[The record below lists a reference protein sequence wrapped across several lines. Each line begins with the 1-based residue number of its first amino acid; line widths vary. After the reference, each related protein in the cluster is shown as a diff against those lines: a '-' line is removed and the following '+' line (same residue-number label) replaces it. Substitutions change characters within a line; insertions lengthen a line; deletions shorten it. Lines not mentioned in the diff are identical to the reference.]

1 MSFINRLKHGWNAF
15 MNKDPTQYPYGT
27 GLGAASYD
35 NPSRPRLTRGNERS
49 IVTTIY
55 NKISTDVAAVDIEH
69 VMLDNNKRFTEN
81 VEDGINY
88 CLTTEANIDQASRA
102 FKQDIVLKLLDE
114 GCVAIVPVDTTM
126 DPVHGNVYDIQS
138 MRTATIINW
147 YPHSVR
153 VRIYNDNTGKFEELD
168 LPKKMVAIVENPFYA
183 IMNEQNSTAHRLK
196 RKLSILDFI
205 DDRSGSN
212 KLDLIIQLPY
222 TIKSE
227 LKREQARERRKELTD
242 QLANSEYG
250 IAYID
255 STEHVTQLNRSI
267 ENNLLKQVEYFTNL
281 LFSQLG
287 MTVEIL
293 NGTADENTMN
303 NYYNRIVEPI
313 LAAVVDEMNRKFL
326 TKTARTKGHA
336 IKYFRDP
343 FKLVPTTNL
352 AELADKLTRNCIMTS
367 NEFRQVIGYRPVD
380 DPKADQLINNNI
392 SQSNAEI
399 DQSNDMTS
407 VDGEKTE
414 GGNQNGN

>member
-1 MSFINRLKHGWNAF
+1 MGFINRLKHGWNAF
-15 MNKDPTQYPYGT
+15 MNKDPTTYTYGN
-27 GLGAASYD
+27 GLGAVSYD
-35 NPSRPRLTRGNERS
+35 NPSRPRLTMGNERS
-49 IVTTIY
+49 IITTIY

-69 VMLDNNKRFTEN
+69 VMLDDNKRFTDN
-81 VEDGINY
+81 IEDGLNY

-114 GCVAIVPVDTTM
+114 GCVAIVPIDTTM
-126 DPVHGNVYDIQS
+126 DPVHGNVYDIQT
-138 MRTATIINW
+138 MRTAKIINW
-147 YPHSVR
+147 YPRSVR
-153 VRIYNDNTGKFEELD
+153 VRIYNDHTGQFEELD

-205 DDRSGSN
+205 DDRSGSD

-227 LKREQARERRKELTD
+227 ARKAQARERRKELVE
-242 QLANSEYG
+242 QLASSEYG
-250 IAYID
+250 VAYID

-287 MTVEIL
+287 MTMEIL

-303 NYYNRIVEPI
+303 NYYNRIIEPI

-326 TKTARTKGHA
+326 TKTARTQGHA

-343 FKLVPTTNL
+343 FKLVSTTNL
-352 AELADKLTRNCIMTS
+352 AELADKFTRNCIMTS
-367 NEFRQVIGYRPVD
+367 NEFRQVIGLRPVD
-380 DPKADQLINNNI
+380 DPKADMLTNNNI
-392 SQSNAEI
+392 SASNAEL
-399 DQSNDMTS
+399 DQMYNTDSAD
-407 VDGEKTE
+407 EETE
-414 GGNQNGN
+414 EQ

>member
-1 MSFINRLKHGWNAF
+1 MGFINRLKHGWNAF
-15 MNKDPTQYPYGT
+15 MNKDPTPYQT

-35 NPSRPRLTRGNERS
+35 NPSRPRLTMGNERS
-49 IVTTIY
+49 IITTIY
-55 NKISTDVAAVDIEH
+55 NRISTDVASVDIEH
-69 VMLDNNKRFTEN
+69 VVLDDNKRFTDN
-81 VEDGINY
+81 VEDGLNY

-126 DPVHGNVYDIQS
+126 DPVHGNIYDIQS
-138 MRTATIINW
+138 MRTAKIINW
-147 YPHSVR
+147 YPRSIR
-153 VRIYNDNTGKFEELD
+153 VRIYNDHTGEFEELD

-205 DDRSGSN
+205 DDRSGSD

-227 LKREQARERRKELTD
+227 AKKAQAKERRKELTE
-242 QLANSEYG
+242 QLATSEYG

-255 STEHVTQLNRSI
+255 STEHITQLNRSV

-293 NGTADENTMN
+293 NGTADEDTMN

-343 FKLVPTTNL
+343 FKLVSTTNL
-352 AELADKLTRNCIMTS
+352 AELADKFTRNCIMTS
-367 NEFRQVIGYRPVD
+367 NEFRQVIGLRPVD
-380 DPKADQLINNNI
+380 DPKADTLTNNNI
-392 SQSNAEI
+392 SASNTELDQIYNTNSADEEI
-399 DQSNDMTS
+399 EEQ
-407 VDGEKTE
+407 
-414 GGNQNGN
+414 

>member
-1 MSFINRLKHGWNAF
+1 MGFINRLKHGWNAF
-15 MNKDPTQYPYGT
+15 MNKDPTPYQT

-35 NPSRPRLTRGNERS
+35 NPSRPRLTMGNERS
-49 IVTTIY
+49 IITTIY
-55 NKISTDVAAVDIEH
+55 NRISTDVASVDIEH
-69 VMLDNNKRFTEN
+69 VILDDNKRFTDN
-81 VEDGINY
+81 VEDGLNY

-126 DPVHGNVYDIQS
+126 DPVHGNIYDIQS
-138 MRTATIINW
+138 MRTAKIINW
-147 YPHSVR
+147 YPRSIR
-153 VRIYNDNTGKFEELD
+153 VRIYNDHTGEFEELD

-205 DDRSGSN
+205 DDRSGSD

-227 LKREQARERRKELTD
+227 AKKAQAKERRKELTE
-242 QLANSEYG
+242 QLATSEYG

-255 STEHVTQLNRSI
+255 STEHITQLNRSV

-293 NGTADENTMN
+293 NGTADEDTMN

-343 FKLVPTTNL
+343 FKLVSTTNL
-352 AELADKLTRNCIMTS
+352 AELADKFTRNCIMTS
-367 NEFRQVIGYRPVD
+367 NEFRQVIGLRPVD
-380 DPKADQLINNNI
+380 DPKADTLTNNNI
-392 SQSNAEI
+392 SASNTEL
-399 DQSNDMTS
+399 DQIYNKDSTDK
-407 VDGEKTE
+407 KTE
-414 GGNQNGN
+414 KQ

>member
-1 MSFINRLKHGWNAF
+1 MGFMNRLKHGWNAF
-15 MNKDPTQYPYGT
+15 MNKDPTPYQT

-35 NPSRPRLTRGNERS
+35 NPSRPRLTMGNERS
-49 IVTTIY
+49 IITTIY
-55 NKISTDVAAVDIEH
+55 NRISTDVASVDIEH
-69 VMLDNNKRFTEN
+69 VILDDNKRFTDN
-81 VEDGINY
+81 VDDGLNY

-126 DPVHGNVYDIQS
+126 DPVHGNIYDIQS
-138 MRTATIINW
+138 MRTAKIINW
-147 YPHSVR
+147 YPRSIR
-153 VRIYNDNTGKFEELD
+153 VRIYNDHTGEFEELD

-205 DDRSGSN
+205 DDRSGSD

-227 LKREQARERRKELTD
+227 AKKAQAKERRKELTE
-242 QLANSEYG
+242 QLATSEYG

-255 STEHVTQLNRSI
+255 STEHITQLNRSV

-293 NGTADENTMN
+293 NGTADEDTMN

-343 FKLVPTTNL
+343 FKLVSTTNL
-352 AELADKLTRNCIMTS
+352 AELADKFTRNCIMTS
-367 NEFRQVIGYRPVD
+367 NEFRQVIGLRPVD
-380 DPKADQLINNNI
+380 DPKADTLTNNNI
-392 SQSNAEI
+392 SASNTEL
-399 DQSNDMTS
+399 DQIYNKDSTDK
-407 VDGEKTE
+407 KTE
-414 GGNQNGN
+414 KQ

>member
-1 MSFINRLKHGWNAF
+1 MGFINRLKHGWNAF
-15 MNKDPTQYPYGT
+15 MNKDPTPYQT

-35 NPSRPRLTRGNERS
+35 NPSRPRLTMGNERS
-49 IVTTIY
+49 IITTIY
-55 NKISTDVAAVDIEH
+55 NRISTDVASVDIEH
-69 VMLDNNKRFTEN
+69 VILDDNKRFTDN
-81 VEDGINY
+81 VEDGLNY

-126 DPVHGNVYDIQS
+126 DPVHGNIYDIQS
-138 MRTATIINW
+138 MRTAKIINW
-147 YPHSVR
+147 YPRYIR
-153 VRIYNDNTGKFEELD
+153 VRIYNDHTGEFEELD

-205 DDRSGSN
+205 DDRSGSD

-227 LKREQARERRKELTD
+227 AKKAQAKERRKELTE
-242 QLANSEYG
+242 QLATSEYG

-255 STEHVTQLNRSI
+255 STEHVTQLNRSV

-293 NGTADENTMN
+293 NGTADEDTMN

-343 FKLVPTTNL
+343 FKLVSTTNL
-352 AELADKLTRNCIMTS
+352 AELADKFTRNCIMTS
-367 NEFRQVIGYRPVD
+367 NEFRQVIGLRPVD
-380 DPKADQLINNNI
+380 DPKADTLTNNNI
-392 SQSNAEI
+392 SASNTEL
-399 DQSNDMTS
+399 DQMYNKDSTDK
-407 VDGEKTE
+407 KTE
-414 GGNQNGN
+414 KQ

>member
-1 MSFINRLKHGWNAF
+1 MGFINRLKHGWNAF
-15 MNKDPTQYPYGT
+15 MNKDPTSYQT

-35 NPSRPRLTRGNERS
+35 NPSRPRLTMGNERS
-49 IVTTIY
+49 IITTIY
-55 NKISTDVAAVDIEH
+55 NRISTDVASVDIEH
-69 VMLDNNKRFTEN
+69 VTLDDNKRFTDN
-81 VEDGINY
+81 VEDGLNY

-126 DPVHGNVYDIQS
+126 DPVHGNIYDIQS
-138 MRTATIINW
+138 MRTAKIINW
-147 YPHSVR
+147 YPRSIR
-153 VRIYNDNTGKFEELD
+153 VRIYNDHTGEFEELD

-205 DDRSGSN
+205 DDRSGSD

-227 LKREQARERRKELTD
+227 AKKAQAKERRKELTE
-242 QLANSEYG
+242 QLATSEYG
-250 IAYID
+250 VAYID
-255 STEHVTQLNRSI
+255 STEHVTQLNRSV

-293 NGTADENTMN
+293 NGTADEDTMN

-343 FKLVPTTNL
+343 FKLVSTTNL
-352 AELADKLTRNCIMTS
+352 AELADKFTRNCIMTS
-367 NEFRQVIGYRPVD
+367 NEFRQVIGLRPVD
-380 DPKADQLINNNI
+380 DPKADTLTNNNI
-392 SQSNAEI
+392 SASNTEL
-399 DQSNDMTS
+399 DQMYNKDSTDK
-407 VDGEKTE
+407 KTE
-414 GGNQNGN
+414 KQ

>member
-1 MSFINRLKHGWNAF
+1 MGFINRLKHGWNAF
-15 MNKDPTQYPYGT
+15 MNKDPTPYQT

-35 NPSRPRLTRGNERS
+35 NPSRPRLTMGNERS
-49 IVTTIY
+49 IITTIY
-55 NKISTDVAAVDIEH
+55 NRISTDVASVDIEH
-69 VMLDNNKRFTEN
+69 VILDDSKRFTDN
-81 VEDGINY
+81 VEDGLNY

-126 DPVHGNVYDIQS
+126 DPVHGNIYDIQS
-138 MRTATIINW
+138 MRTAKIINW
-147 YPHSVR
+147 YPRSIR
-153 VRIYNDNTGKFEELD
+153 VRIYNDHTGEFEELD

-205 DDRSGSN
+205 DDRSGSD

-227 LKREQARERRKELTD
+227 AKKAQAKERRKELTE
-242 QLANSEYG
+242 QLATSEYG

-255 STEHVTQLNRSI
+255 STEHVTQLNRSV

-293 NGTADENTMN
+293 NGTADEDTMN

-343 FKLVPTTNL
+343 FKLVSTTNL
-352 AELADKLTRNCIMTS
+352 AELADKFTRNCIMTS
-367 NEFRQVIGYRPVD
+367 NEFRQVIGLRPVD
-380 DPKADQLINNNI
+380 DPKADTLTNNNI
-392 SQSNAEI
+392 SASNTEL
-399 DQSNDMTS
+399 DQMYNKDSTDK
-407 VDGEKTE
+407 KTE
-414 GGNQNGN
+414 KQ

>member
-1 MSFINRLKHGWNAF
+1 MGFINRLKHGWNAF
-15 MNKDPTQYPYGT
+15 MNKDPTPYQT

-35 NPSRPRLTRGNERS
+35 NPSRPRLTMGNERS
-49 IVTTIY
+49 IITTIY
-55 NKISTDVAAVDIEH
+55 NRISTDVASVDIEH
-69 VMLDNNKRFTEN
+69 VILDDNKRFTGN
-81 VEDGINY
+81 VEDGLNY

-126 DPVHGNVYDIQS
+126 DPVHGNIYDIQS
-138 MRTATIINW
+138 MRTAKIINW
-147 YPHSVR
+147 YPRSIR
-153 VRIYNDNTGKFEELD
+153 VRIYNDHTGEFEELD

-205 DDRSGSN
+205 DDRSGSD

-227 LKREQARERRKELTD
+227 AKKAQAKERRKELTE
-242 QLANSEYG
+242 QLATSEYG

-293 NGTADENTMN
+293 NGTADEYTMN

-343 FKLVPTTNL
+343 FKLVSTTNL
-352 AELADKLTRNCIMTS
+352 AELADKFTRNCIMTS
-367 NEFRQVIGYRPVD
+367 NEFRQVIGLRPVD
-380 DPKADQLINNNI
+380 DPKADTLTNNNI
-392 SQSNAEI
+392 SASNTEL
-399 DQSNDMTS
+399 DQMYNKDSTDK
-407 VDGEKTE
+407 KTE
-414 GGNQNGN
+414 KQ

>member
-1 MSFINRLKHGWNAF
+1 MGFINRLKHGWNAF
-15 MNKDPTQYPYGT
+15 MNKDPTSYDYGA

-35 NPSRPRLTRGNERS
+35 NPTRPRLTRGNERS

-55 NKISTDVAAVDIEH
+55 NKISVDAAAINVEH
-69 VMLDNNKRFTEN
+69 VMLDGSKRYIDT
-81 VEDGINY
+81 VEDGLNY

-138 MRTATIINW
+138 MRTATILNW
-147 YPHSVR
+147 YPNSVR
-153 VRIYNDNTGKFEELD
+153 VRIYNDRTGNFEELV
-168 LPKKMVAIVENPFYA
+168 LPKKMVAIIENPFYA

-287 MTVEIL
+287 MTMEIL
-293 NGTADENTMN
+293 NGTADENAMN
-303 NYYNRIVEPI
+303 NYYNGIVEPI

-343 FKLVPTTNL
+343 FKLVSTTNL
-352 AELADKLTRNCIMTS
+352 AELADKFTRNCIMTS

-380 DPKADQLINNNI
+380 DPKADMLTNNNI
-392 SQSNAEI
+392 SASNAEM
-399 DQSNDMTS
+399 DQMYN
-407 VDGEKTE
+407 TE
-414 GGNQNGN
+414 SADEETEEQ

>member
-1 MSFINRLKHGWNAF
+1 MGFINRLKHGWNAF
-15 MNKDPTQYPYGT
+15 MNKDPTPYQT

-35 NPSRPRLTRGNERS
+35 NPSRPRLTMGNERS
-49 IVTTIY
+49 IITTIY
-55 NKISTDVAAVDIEH
+55 NRISTDVASVDIEH
-69 VMLDNNKRFTEN
+69 VILDDNKRFTDN
-81 VEDGINY
+81 VEDGLNY

-126 DPVHGNVYDIQS
+126 DPVHGNIYDIQS
-138 MRTATIINW
+138 MRTAKIINW
-147 YPHSVR
+147 YPRSIR
-153 VRIYNDNTGKFEELD
+153 VRIYNDHTGEFEELD

-205 DDRSGSN
+205 DDRSGSD

-222 TIKSE
+222 TIKSDA
-227 LKREQARERRKELTD
+227 KKAQAKERRKELTE
-242 QLANSEYG
+242 QLATSEYG

-255 STEHVTQLNRSI
+255 STEHITQLNRSV

-293 NGTADENTMN
+293 NGTADEDTMN

-343 FKLVPTTNL
+343 FKLVSTTNL
-352 AELADKLTRNCIMTS
+352 AELADKFTRNCIMTS
-367 NEFRQVIGYRPVD
+367 NEFRQVIGLRPVD
-380 DPKADQLINNNI
+380 DPKADTLTNNNI
-392 SQSNAEI
+392 SASNTEL
-399 DQSNDMTS
+399 DQMYNKDSTDK
-407 VDGEKTE
+407 KTE
-414 GGNQNGN
+414 KQ

>member
-1 MSFINRLKHGWNAF
+1 MGFINRLKHGWNAF
-15 MNKDPTQYPYGT
+15 MNKDPTEYQYGS

-35 NPSRPRLTRGNERS
+35 NPSRPRLTMGNERS
-49 IVTTIY
+49 IITTIY
-55 NKISTDVAAVDIEH
+55 NKISTDAAAIDIEH
-69 VMLDNNKRFTEN
+69 VMLDEDKRFINN
-81 VEDGINY
+81 VEDGLNY

-102 FKQDIVLKLLDE
+102 FKQDIFLKLLDE

-126 DPVHGNVYDIQS
+126 DPVRGNVYDIQT

-147 YPHSVR
+147 YPRHVR
-153 VRIYNDNTGKFEELD
+153 VRIYNDNTGEFEELD

-183 IMNEQNSTAHRLK
+183 IMNSQNSTAHRLK
-196 RKLSILDFI
+196 RKLAILDFI

-227 LKREQARERRKELTD
+227 TRKAQAKERRKEITD

-250 IAYID
+250 VAYID
-255 STEHVTQLNRSI
+255 STEHVIQLNRSI

-313 LAAVVDEMNRKFL
+313 IASVVDEMNRKFL

-343 FKLVPTTNL
+343 FKLVSTTNL
-352 AELADKLTRNCIMTS
+352 AELADKFTRNCIMTS
-367 NEFRQVIGYRPVD
+367 NEFRQVIGLRPVD
-380 DPKADQLINNNI
+380 DPKADTLTNNNI
-392 SQSNAEI
+392 SASNTEL
-399 DQSNDMTS
+399 DQIYNTNSAD
-407 VDGEKTE
+407 EE
-414 GGNQNGN
+414 QEEQ

>member
-1 MSFINRLKHGWNAF
+1 MGFINRLKHGWNAF
-15 MNKDPTQYPYGT
+15 MNKDPTPYQT

-35 NPSRPRLTRGNERS
+35 NPSRPRLTMGNERS
-49 IVTTIY
+49 IITTIY
-55 NKISTDVAAVDIEH
+55 NRISTDIASIDIEH
-69 VMLDNNKRFTEN
+69 VVLDDNKRFIGN
-81 VEDGINY
+81 VEDGLNY

-138 MRTATIINW
+138 LRTAKIINW
-147 YPHSVR
+147 YPRSIR
-153 VRIYNDNTGKFEELD
+153 VRIYNDHTGEFEELD

-205 DDRSGSN
+205 DDRSGSD

-227 LKREQARERRKELTD
+227 AKKAQVKERRKEITE
-242 QLANSEYG
+242 QLATSEYG

-255 STEHVTQLNRSI
+255 STEHITQLNRSI
-267 ENNLLKQVEYFTNL
+267 DNNLLKQVEYFTNL

-287 MTVEIL
+287 ITVEIL
-293 NGTADENTMN
+293 NGTADEDTMN

-343 FKLVPTTNL
+343 FKLVSTTNL
-352 AELADKLTRNCIMTS
+352 AELADKFTRNCIMTS
-367 NEFRQVIGYRPVD
+367 NEFRQVIGLRPVD
-380 DPKADQLINNNI
+380 DPKADTLTNNNI
-392 SQSNAEI
+392 SASNTELDRI
-399 DQSNDMTS
+399 YNKDSTDK
-407 VDGEKTE
+407 KTE
-414 GGNQNGN
+414 KQ

>member
-1 MSFINRLKHGWNAF
+1 MGFMNRLKHGWNAF
-15 MNKDPTQYPYGT
+15 MNKDPTPYQT

-35 NPSRPRLTRGNERS
+35 NPSRPRLTMGNERS
-49 IVTTIY
+49 IITTIY
-55 NKISTDVAAVDIEH
+55 NRISTDVASVDIEH
-69 VMLDNNKRFTEN
+69 VMLDDNKRFTDN
-81 VEDGINY
+81 VEDGLNY

-126 DPVHGNVYDIQS
+126 DPVHGNIYDIQS
-138 MRTATIINW
+138 MRTAKIINW
-147 YPHSVR
+147 YPRSIR
-153 VRIYNDNTGKFEELD
+153 VRIYNDHTGEFEELD

-205 DDRSGSN
+205 DDRSGSD

-227 LKREQARERRKELTD
+227 AKKAQAKERRKELTE
-242 QLANSEYG
+242 QLATSEYG

-255 STEHVTQLNRSI
+255 STEHITQLNRSV

-326 TKTARTKGHA
+326 TKTARTQGHA

-343 FKLVPTTNL
+343 FKLVSTTNL
-352 AELADKLTRNCIMTS
+352 AELADKFTRNCIMTS
-367 NEFRQVIGYRPVD
+367 NEFRQVIGLRPVD
-380 DPKADQLINNNI
+380 DPKADTLTNNNI
-392 SQSNAEI
+392 SASNAEL
-399 DQSNDMTS
+399 DQIYNTNSAD
-407 VDGEKTE
+407 EE
-414 GGNQNGN
+414 QEEQ

>member
-1 MSFINRLKHGWNAF
+1 MGFMNRLKHGWNAF
-15 MNKDPTQYPYGT
+15 MNKDPTPYQT

-35 NPSRPRLTRGNERS
+35 NPSRPRLTMGNERS
-49 IVTTIY
+49 IITTIY
-55 NKISTDVAAVDIEH
+55 NRISTDVASVDIEH
-69 VMLDNNKRFTEN
+69 VILDDNKRFTDN
-81 VEDGINY
+81 VEDGLNY

-126 DPVHGNVYDIQS
+126 DPVHGNIYDIQS
-138 MRTATIINW
+138 MRTAKIINW
-147 YPHSVR
+147 YPRSIR
-153 VRIYNDNTGKFEELD
+153 VRIYNDHTGEFEELD

-205 DDRSGSN
+205 DDRSGSD

-222 TIKSE
+222 TIRSE
-227 LKREQARERRKELTD
+227 AKKAQAKERRKELTE
-242 QLANSEYG
+242 QLATSEYG

-255 STEHVTQLNRSI
+255 STEHVTQLNRSV

-293 NGTADENTMN
+293 NGTADEDTMN

-343 FKLVPTTNL
+343 FKLVSTTNL
-352 AELADKLTRNCIMTS
+352 AELADKFTRNCIMTS
-367 NEFRQVIGYRPVD
+367 NEFRQVIGLRPVD
-380 DPKADQLINNNI
+380 DPKADTLTNNNI
-392 SQSNAEI
+392 SASNTEL
-399 DQSNDMTS
+399 DQMYNKDSTDK
-407 VDGEKTE
+407 KTE
-414 GGNQNGN
+414 KQ

>member
-1 MSFINRLKHGWNAF
+1 MGFINRLKHGWNAF
-15 MNKDPTQYPYGT
+15 MNKDPTAYQYGT

-35 NPSRPRLTRGNERS
+35 NPSRPRLTIGNERS
-49 IVTTIY
+49 IITTIY
-55 NKISTDVAAVDIEH
+55 NKISTDAAAIDMEH
-69 VMLDNNKRFTEN
+69 VMLDKDKRFIDN
-81 VEDGINY
+81 VEDGLNY

-102 FKQDIVLKLLDE
+102 FKQDIFLKLLDE

-126 DPVHGNVYDIQS
+126 DPVHGNVYDIQT

-147 YPHSVR
+147 YPRHVR
-153 VRIYNDNTGKFEELD
+153 VRIYNDNTGEFEELD

-183 IMNEQNSTAHRLK
+183 IMNSHNSTAHRLK

-205 DDRSGSN
+205 DDQSGSN

-222 TIKSE
+222 SIKSE
-227 LKREQARERRKELTD
+227 VRKAQAKERRKELTE
-242 QLANSEYG
+242 QLADSEYG

-313 LAAVVDEMNRKFL
+313 LASVVDEMNRKFL
-326 TKTARTKGHA
+326 TKTARTQGHA

-343 FKLVPTTNL
+343 FKIVSTTNL
-352 AELADKLTRNCIMTS
+352 AELADKFTRNCIMTS
-367 NEFRQVIGYRPVD
+367 NEFRQVIGLRPVD
-380 DPKADQLINNNI
+380 DPKADTLTNNNI
-392 SQSNAEI
+392 SASNTEL
-399 DQSNDMTS
+399 DQIYNTNSAD
-407 VDGEKTE
+407 EE
-414 GGNQNGN
+414 PEEQ

>member
-1 MSFINRLKHGWNAF
+1 MGFMNRLKHGWNAF
-15 MNKDPTQYPYGT
+15 MNKDPTPYQT

-35 NPSRPRLTRGNERS
+35 NPSRPRLTMGNERS
-49 IVTTIY
+49 IITTIY
-55 NKISTDVAAVDIEH
+55 NRISTDVASVDIEH
-69 VMLDNNKRFTEN
+69 VILDDNKRFTDN
-81 VEDGINY
+81 VEDGLNY

-126 DPVHGNVYDIQS
+126 DPVHGNIYDIQS
-138 MRTATIINW
+138 MRTAKIINW
-147 YPHSVR
+147 YPRSIR
-153 VRIYNDNTGKFEELD
+153 VRIYNDHTGEFEELD

-205 DDRSGSN
+205 DDRSGSD

-227 LKREQARERRKELTD
+227 AKKAQAKERRKELTE
-242 QLANSEYG
+242 QLATSEYG

-255 STEHVTQLNRSI
+255 STEHVTQLNRSV

-293 NGTADENTMN
+293 NGTADEDTMN

-343 FKLVPTTNL
+343 FKLVSTTNL
-352 AELADKLTRNCIMTS
+352 AELADKFTRNCIMTS
-367 NEFRQVIGYRPVD
+367 NEFRQVIGLRPVD
-380 DPKADQLINNNI
+380 DPKADTLTNNNI
-392 SQSNAEI
+392 SASNTEL
-399 DQSNDMTS
+399 DQMYNKDSTDK
-407 VDGEKTE
+407 KTE
-414 GGNQNGN
+414 KQ

>member
-1 MSFINRLKHGWNAF
+1 MGFINRLKHGWNAF
-15 MNKDPTQYPYGT
+15 MNKDPTPYQT
-27 GLGAASYD
+27 GIGAASYD
-35 NPSRPRLTRGNERS
+35 NPSRPRLTMGNERS
-49 IVTTIY
+49 IITTIY
-55 NKISTDVAAVDIEH
+55 NRISTDVASIDIEH
-69 VMLDNNKRFTEN
+69 VILDDNKRFTDN
-81 VEDGINY
+81 VEDGLNY

-126 DPVHGNVYDIQS
+126 DPVHGNIYDIQS
-138 MRTATIINW
+138 MRTAKIINW
-147 YPHSVR
+147 YPRSIR
-153 VRIYNDNTGKFEELD
+153 VRIYNDHTGEFEELN

-205 DDRSGSN
+205 DDRSGSD

-227 LKREQARERRKELTD
+227 AKKTQAKERRKELTE
-242 QLANSEYG
+242 QLATSEYG

-255 STEHVTQLNRSI
+255 STEHITQLNRSV

-293 NGTADENTMN
+293 NGTADEDTMN

-343 FKLVPTTNL
+343 FKLVSTTNL
-352 AELADKLTRNCIMTS
+352 AELADKFTRNCIMTS
-367 NEFRQVIGYRPVD
+367 NEFRQVIGLRPVD
-380 DPKADQLINNNI
+380 DPKADTLTNNNI
-392 SQSNAEI
+392 SASNTEL
-399 DQSNDMTS
+399 DQMYNKDSTDK
-407 VDGEKTE
+407 KTE
-414 GGNQNGN
+414 KQ

>member
-1 MSFINRLKHGWNAF
+1 MGFINRLKHGWNAF
-15 MNKDPTQYPYGT
+15 MNKDPTPYQT

-35 NPSRPRLTRGNERS
+35 NPSRPRLTMGNERS
-49 IVTTIY
+49 IITTIY
-55 NKISTDVAAVDIEH
+55 NRISTDVASVDIEH
-69 VMLDNNKRFTEN
+69 VILDDNKRFTDN
-81 VEDGINY
+81 VEDGLNY

-126 DPVHGNVYDIQS
+126 DPVHGNIYDIQS
-138 MRTATIINW
+138 MRTAKIINW
-147 YPHSVR
+147 YPRSIR
-153 VRIYNDNTGKFEELD
+153 VRIYNDHTGEFEELD

-205 DDRSGSN
+205 DDRSGSD

-227 LKREQARERRKELTD
+227 AKKAQAKERRKELTE
-242 QLANSEYG
+242 QLATSEYG

-255 STEHVTQLNRSI
+255 STEHITQLNRSI

-293 NGTADENTMN
+293 NGTADEDTMN

-343 FKLVPTTNL
+343 FKLVSTTNL
-352 AELADKLTRNCIMTS
+352 AELADKFTRNCIMTS
-367 NEFRQVIGYRPVD
+367 NEFRQVIGLRPVD
-380 DPKADQLINNNI
+380 DPKADTLTNNNI
-392 SQSNAEI
+392 SASNTEL
-399 DQSNDMTS
+399 DQIYNKDSTDK
-407 VDGEKTE
+407 KTE
-414 GGNQNGN
+414 KQ

>member
-1 MSFINRLKHGWNAF
+1 MGFINRLKHGWNAF
-15 MNKDPTQYPYGT
+15 MNKDPTPYQT

-35 NPSRPRLTRGNERS
+35 NPSRPRLTMGNERS
-49 IVTTIY
+49 IITTIY
-55 NKISTDVAAVDIEH
+55 NRISTDVASVDIEH
-69 VMLDNNKRFTEN
+69 VILDDNKRFTDN
-81 VEDGINY
+81 VEDGLNY

-126 DPVHGNVYDIQS
+126 DPVHGNIYDIQS
-138 MRTATIINW
+138 MRTAKIINW
-147 YPHSVR
+147 YPRSIR
-153 VRIYNDNTGKFEELD
+153 VRIYNDHTGEFEELD

-205 DDRSGSN
+205 DDRSGSD

-227 LKREQARERRKELTD
+227 AKKAQAKERRKELTE
-242 QLANSEYG
+242 QLATSEYG

-255 STEHVTQLNRSI
+255 STEHITQLNHSV

-293 NGTADENTMN
+293 NGTADEDTMN

-343 FKLVPTTNL
+343 FKLVSTTNL
-352 AELADKLTRNCIMTS
+352 AELADKFTRNCIMTS
-367 NEFRQVIGYRPVD
+367 NEFRQVIGLRPVD
-380 DPKADQLINNNI
+380 DPKADTLTNNNI
-392 SQSNAEI
+392 SASNTEL
-399 DQSNDMTS
+399 DQMYNKDSTDK
-407 VDGEKTE
+407 KTE
-414 GGNQNGN
+414 KQ

>member
-1 MSFINRLKHGWNAF
+1 MGFINRLKHGWNAF
-15 MNKDPTQYPYGT
+15 MNKDPTPYQT

-35 NPSRPRLTRGNERS
+35 NPSRPRLTMGNERS
-49 IVTTIY
+49 IITTIY
-55 NKISTDVAAVDIEH
+55 NRISTDVASVDIEH
-69 VMLDNNKRFTEN
+69 VILDDNKRFTDN
-81 VEDGINY
+81 VEDGLNY

-126 DPVHGNVYDIQS
+126 DPVHGNIYDIQS
-138 MRTATIINW
+138 MRTAKIINW
-147 YPHSVR
+147 YPRSIR
-153 VRIYNDNTGKFEELD
+153 VRIYNDHTGEFEELD

-205 DDRSGSN
+205 DDRSGSD

-227 LKREQARERRKELTD
+227 AKKAQAKERRKELTE
-242 QLANSEYG
+242 QLATSEYG
-250 IAYID
+250 VAYID
-255 STEHVTQLNRSI
+255 STEHITQLNRSV

-293 NGTADENTMN
+293 NGTADEDTMN

-343 FKLVPTTNL
+343 FKLVSTTNL
-352 AELADKLTRNCIMTS
+352 AELADKFTRNCIMTS
-367 NEFRQVIGYRPVD
+367 NEFRQVIGLRPVD
-380 DPKADQLINNNI
+380 DPKADTLTNNNI
-392 SQSNAEI
+392 SASNTEL
-399 DQSNDMTS
+399 DQMYNKDSTDK
-407 VDGEKTE
+407 KTE
-414 GGNQNGN
+414 KQ

>member
-1 MSFINRLKHGWNAF
+1 MGFVNRLKHGWNAF
-15 MNKDPTQYPYGT
+15 MNKDPTSYDYGA

-35 NPSRPRLTRGNERS
+35 NPTRPRLTRGNERS

-55 NKISTDVAAVDIEH
+55 NKISVDAAAINIEH
-69 VMLDNNKRFTEN
+69 VMLDGSKRYTDT
-81 VEDGINY
+81 VEDGLNY

-138 MRTATIINW
+138 MRTATILNW
-147 YPHSVR
+147 YPNSVR
-153 VRIYNDNTGKFEELD
+153 VRIYNDRTGNFEELV
-168 LPKKMVAIVENPFYA
+168 LPKKMVAIIENPFYA

-287 MTVEIL
+287 MTMEIL
-293 NGTADENTMN
+293 NGTADENAMN
-303 NYYNRIVEPI
+303 NYYNGIVEPI

-343 FKLVPTTNL
+343 FKLVSTTNL
-352 AELADKLTRNCIMTS
+352 AELADKFTRNCIMTS
-367 NEFRQVIGYRPVD
+367 NEFRQVIGLRPVD
-380 DPKADQLINNNI
+380 DPKADTLTNNNI
-392 SQSNAEI
+392 SASNAEM
-399 DQSNDMTS
+399 DQMYN
-407 VDGEKTE
+407 TE
-414 GGNQNGN
+414 SADEETEEQ

>member
-1 MSFINRLKHGWNAF
+1 MGFINRLKHGWNAF
-15 MNKDPTQYPYGT
+15 MNKDPTPYQT

-35 NPSRPRLTRGNERS
+35 NPSRPRLTMGNERS
-49 IVTTIY
+49 IITTIY
-55 NKISTDVAAVDIEH
+55 NRISTDIASVDIEH
-69 VMLDNNKRFTEN
+69 VTLDDNKRFTDI
-81 VEDGINY
+81 VEDGLNY

-126 DPVHGNVYDIQS
+126 DPVHGNIYDIQS
-138 MRTATIINW
+138 MRTAKIINW
-147 YPHSVR
+147 YPRSIR
-153 VRIYNDNTGKFEELD
+153 VRIYNDHTGEFEELD

-205 DDRSGSN
+205 DDRSGSD

-227 LKREQARERRKELTD
+227 AKKAQAKERRKELTE
-242 QLANSEYG
+242 QLATSEYG

-255 STEHVTQLNRSI
+255 STEHVTQLNRSV

-293 NGTADENTMN
+293 NGTADEDTMN

-343 FKLVPTTNL
+343 FKLVSTTNL
-352 AELADKLTRNCIMTS
+352 AELADKFTRNCIMTS
-367 NEFRQVIGYRPVD
+367 NEFRQVIGLRPVD
-380 DPKADQLINNNI
+380 DPKADTLTNNNI
-392 SQSNAEI
+392 SASNTELDQIYNTNSADEEI
-399 DQSNDMTS
+399 EEQ
-407 VDGEKTE
+407 
-414 GGNQNGN
+414 

>member
-1 MSFINRLKHGWNAF
+1 MGFINRLKHGWNAF
-15 MNKDPTQYPYGT
+15 MNKDPTPYQT

-35 NPSRPRLTRGNERS
+35 NPSRPRLTMGNERS
-49 IVTTIY
+49 IITTIY
-55 NKISTDVAAVDIEH
+55 NRISTDVASVDIEH
-69 VMLDNNKRFTEN
+69 VILDDNKRFTDN
-81 VEDGINY
+81 VEDGLNY

-126 DPVHGNVYDIQS
+126 DPVHGNIYDIQS
-138 MRTATIINW
+138 MRTAKIINW
-147 YPHSVR
+147 YPRSIR
-153 VRIYNDNTGKFEELD
+153 VRIYNDHTGEFEELD

-205 DDRSGSN
+205 DDRSGSD

-227 LKREQARERRKELTD
+227 SKKAQAKERRKELTE
-242 QLANSEYG
+242 QLATSEYG

-255 STEHVTQLNRSI
+255 STEHITQLNRSV

-293 NGTADENTMN
+293 NGTADEDTMN

-343 FKLVPTTNL
+343 FKLVSTTNL
-352 AELADKLTRNCIMTS
+352 AELADKFTRNCIMTS
-367 NEFRQVIGYRPVD
+367 NEFRQVIGLRPVD
-380 DPKADQLINNNI
+380 DPKADTLTNNNI
-392 SQSNAEI
+392 SASNTEL
-399 DQSNDMTS
+399 DQMYNTDSAD
-407 VDGEKTE
+407 EETE
-414 GGNQNGN
+414 EQ

>member
-1 MSFINRLKHGWNAF
+1 MGFINRLKHGWNAF
-15 MNKDPTQYPYGT
+15 MNKDPTPYQT

-35 NPSRPRLTRGNERS
+35 NPSRPRLTMGNERS
-49 IVTTIY
+49 IITTIY
-55 NKISTDVAAVDIEH
+55 NRISTDVASVDIEH
-69 VMLDNNKRFTEN
+69 VILDDNKRFTDN
-81 VEDGINY
+81 VEDGLNY

-126 DPVHGNVYDIQS
+126 DPVHGNIYDIQS
-138 MRTATIINW
+138 MRTAKIINW
-147 YPHSVR
+147 YPRSIR
-153 VRIYNDNTGKFEELD
+153 VRIYNDHTGEFEELD

-205 DDRSGSN
+205 DDRSGSD

-227 LKREQARERRKELTD
+227 AKKAQAKERRKELTE
-242 QLANSEYG
+242 QLATSEYG

-255 STEHVTQLNRSI
+255 STEHITQLNRSI

-293 NGTADENTMN
+293 NGTADEYTMN

-343 FKLVPTTNL
+343 FKLVSTTNL
-352 AELADKLTRNCIMTS
+352 AELADKFTRNCIMTS
-367 NEFRQVIGYRPVD
+367 NEFRQVIGLRPVD
-380 DPKADQLINNNI
+380 DPKADTLTNNNI
-392 SQSNAEI
+392 SASNTEL
-399 DQSNDMTS
+399 DQIYNKDSTDK
-407 VDGEKTE
+407 KTE
-414 GGNQNGN
+414 KQ

>member
-1 MSFINRLKHGWNAF
+1 MGFINRLKHGWNAF
-15 MNKDPTQYPYGT
+15 MNKDPTPYQT

-35 NPSRPRLTRGNERS
+35 NPSRPRLTMGNERS
-49 IVTTIY
+49 IITTIY
-55 NKISTDVAAVDIEH
+55 NRISTDVASVDIEH
-69 VMLDNNKRFTEN
+69 VVLDDNKRFTDN
-81 VEDGINY
+81 VEDGLNY

-126 DPVHGNVYDIQS
+126 DPVHGNIYDIQS
-138 MRTATIINW
+138 MRTAKIINW
-147 YPHSVR
+147 YPRSIR
-153 VRIYNDNTGKFEELD
+153 VRIYNDHTGEFEELD

-205 DDRSGSN
+205 DDRSGSD

-227 LKREQARERRKELTD
+227 AKKTQAKERRKELTE
-242 QLANSEYG
+242 QLATSEYG

-255 STEHVTQLNRSI
+255 STEHITQLNRSV

-293 NGTADENTMN
+293 NGTADEDTMN

-343 FKLVPTTNL
+343 FKLVSTTNL
-352 AELADKLTRNCIMTS
+352 AELADKFTRNCIMTS
-367 NEFRQVIGYRPVD
+367 NEFRQVIGLRPVD
-380 DPKADQLINNNI
+380 DPKADTLTNNNI
-392 SQSNAEI
+392 SASNAEL
-399 DQSNDMTS
+399 DQMYNTNSAD
-407 VDGEKTE
+407 EETE
-414 GGNQNGN
+414 EQ

>member
-1 MSFINRLKHGWNAF
+1 MGFINRLKHGWNAF
-15 MNKDPTQYPYGT
+15 MNKDPTPYQT

-35 NPSRPRLTRGNERS
+35 NPSRPRLTMGNERS
-49 IVTTIY
+49 IITTIY
-55 NKISTDVAAVDIEH
+55 NRISTDVASVDIEH
-69 VMLDNNKRFTEN
+69 VVLDDNKRFTDN
-81 VEDGINY
+81 VEDGLNY

-126 DPVHGNVYDIQS
+126 DPVHGNIYDIQS
-138 MRTATIINW
+138 MRTAKIINW
-147 YPHSVR
+147 YPRSIR
-153 VRIYNDNTGKFEELD
+153 VRIYNDHTGEFEELD

-205 DDRSGSN
+205 DDRSGSD

-227 LKREQARERRKELTD
+227 AKKTQAKERRKELTE
-242 QLANSEYG
+242 QLATSEYG

-255 STEHVTQLNRSI
+255 STEHVTQLNRSV

-293 NGTADENTMN
+293 NGTADEDTMN

-343 FKLVPTTNL
+343 FKLVSTTNL
-352 AELADKLTRNCIMTS
+352 AELADKFTRNCIMTS
-367 NEFRQVIGYRPVD
+367 NEFRQVIGLRPVD
-380 DPKADQLINNNI
+380 DPKADTLTNNNI
-392 SQSNAEI
+392 SASNTEL
-399 DQSNDMTS
+399 DQMYNKDSTDK
-407 VDGEKTE
+407 KTE
-414 GGNQNGN
+414 KQ

>member
-1 MSFINRLKHGWNAF
+1 MGFINRLKHGWNAF
-15 MNKDPTQYPYGT
+15 MNKDPTPYQT

-35 NPSRPRLTRGNERS
+35 NPSRPRLTMGNERS
-49 IVTTIY
+49 IITTIY
-55 NKISTDVAAVDIEH
+55 NRISTDVASVDIEH
-69 VMLDNNKRFTEN
+69 VVLDDNKRFTDN
-81 VEDGINY
+81 VEDGLNY

-126 DPVHGNVYDIQS
+126 DPVHGNIYDIQS
-138 MRTATIINW
+138 MRTAKIINW
-147 YPHSVR
+147 YPRSIR
-153 VRIYNDNTGKFEELD
+153 VRIYNDHTGEFEELD

-205 DDRSGSN
+205 DDRSGSD

-227 LKREQARERRKELTD
+227 AKKAQAKERRKELTE
-242 QLANSEYG
+242 QLATSEYG

-255 STEHVTQLNRSI
+255 STEHITQLNRSV

-293 NGTADENTMN
+293 NGTADEDTMN

-343 FKLVPTTNL
+343 FKLVSTTNL
-352 AELADKLTRNCIMTS
+352 AELADKFTRNCIMTS
-367 NEFRQVIGYRPVD
+367 NEFRQVIGLRPVD
-380 DPKADQLINNNI
+380 DPKADTLTNNNI
-392 SQSNAEI
+392 SASNTEL
-399 DQSNDMTS
+399 DQMYNKDSTDK
-407 VDGEKTE
+407 KTE
-414 GGNQNGN
+414 KQ

>member
-1 MSFINRLKHGWNAF
+1 MGFINRLKHGWNAF
-15 MNKDPTQYPYGT
+15 MNKDPTPYQT

-35 NPSRPRLTRGNERS
+35 NPSRPRLTMGNERS
-49 IVTTIY
+49 IITTIY
-55 NKISTDVAAVDIEH
+55 NRISTDVASVDIEH
-69 VMLDNNKRFTEN
+69 VVLDDNKRFTDN
-81 VEDGINY
+81 VEDGLNY

-126 DPVHGNVYDIQS
+126 DPVHGNIYDIQS
-138 MRTATIINW
+138 MRTAKIINW
-147 YPHSVR
+147 YPRSIR
-153 VRIYNDNTGKFEELD
+153 VRIYNDHTGEFEELD

-205 DDRSGSN
+205 DDRSGSD

-227 LKREQARERRKELTD
+227 AKKTQAKERRKELTE
-242 QLANSEYG
+242 QLATSEYG

-255 STEHVTQLNRSI
+255 STEHITQLNRSV

-293 NGTADENTMN
+293 NGTADEDTMN

-343 FKLVPTTNL
+343 FKLVSTTNL
-352 AELADKLTRNCIMTS
+352 AELADKFTRNCIMTS
-367 NEFRQVIGYRPVD
+367 NEFRQVIGLRPVD
-380 DPKADQLINNNI
+380 DPKADTLTNNNI
-392 SQSNAEI
+392 STSNTEL
-399 DQSNDMTS
+399 DQMYNKDSTDK
-407 VDGEKTE
+407 KTE
-414 GGNQNGN
+414 KQ

>member
-1 MSFINRLKHGWNAF
+1 MGFINRLKHGWNAF
-15 MNKDPTQYPYGT
+15 MNKDPTTYQYGS

-35 NPSRPRLTRGNERS
+35 NPSRPRLTMGNERS
-49 IVTTIY
+49 IITTIY
-55 NKISTDVAAVDIEH
+55 NKISTDAAAIDIEH
-69 VMLDNNKRFTEN
+69 VMLDEDKRFIDN
-81 VEDGINY
+81 VEDGLNY

-102 FKQDIVLKLLDE
+102 FKQDIFLKILDE

-126 DPVHGNVYDIQS
+126 DPVRGNVYDIQT

-147 YPHSVR
+147 YPRHVR
-153 VRIYNDNTGKFEELD
+153 VRIYNDNTGEFEELD

-183 IMNEQNSTAHRLK
+183 IMNSQNSTAHRLK
-196 RKLSILDFI
+196 RKLAILDFI

-227 LKREQARERRKELTD
+227 TRKAQAKERRKEITD

-250 IAYID
+250 VAYID
-255 STEHVTQLNRSI
+255 STEHVIQLNRSI

-281 LFSQLG
+281 LLSQLG

-326 TKTARTKGHA
+326 TKTARTQGHA

-343 FKLVPTTNL
+343 FKLVSTTNL
-352 AELADKLTRNCIMTS
+352 AELADKFTRNCIMTS
-367 NEFRQVIGYRPVD
+367 NEFRQVIGLRPVD
-380 DPKADQLINNNI
+380 DPKADTLTNNNI
-392 SQSNAEI
+392 SASNAEL
-399 DQSNDMTS
+399 DQIYNTNSAD
-407 VDGEKTE
+407 EE
-414 GGNQNGN
+414 IEEQ

>member
-1 MSFINRLKHGWNAF
+1 MGFINRLKHGWNAF
-15 MNKDPTQYPYGT
+15 MNKDPTPYQT

-35 NPSRPRLTRGNERS
+35 NPSRPRLTMGNERS
-49 IVTTIY
+49 IITTIY
-55 NKISTDVAAVDIEH
+55 NRISTDVASVDIEH
-69 VMLDNNKRFTEN
+69 VILDDNKRFTDN
-81 VEDGINY
+81 VEDGLNY

-126 DPVHGNVYDIQS
+126 DPVHGNIYDIQS
-138 MRTATIINW
+138 MRTAKIINW
-147 YPHSVR
+147 YPRSIR
-153 VRIYNDNTGKFEELD
+153 VRIYNDHTGEFEELD

-205 DDRSGSN
+205 DDRSGSD

-227 LKREQARERRKELTD
+227 SKKAQAKERRKELTE
-242 QLANSEYG
+242 QLATSEYG

-255 STEHVTQLNRSI
+255 STEHITQLNRSV

-293 NGTADENTMN
+293 NGTADEDTMN

-343 FKLVPTTNL
+343 FKLVSTTNL
-352 AELADKLTRNCIMTS
+352 AELADKFTRNCIMTS
-367 NEFRQVIGYRPVD
+367 NEFRQVIGLRPVD
-380 DPKADQLINNNI
+380 DPKADTLTNNNI
-392 SQSNAEI
+392 SASNTEL
-399 DQSNDMTS
+399 DQMYNKGSTDK
-407 VDGEKTE
+407 KTE
-414 GGNQNGN
+414 KQ

>member
-1 MSFINRLKHGWNAF
+1 MGFINRLKHGWNAF
-15 MNKDPTQYPYGT
+15 MNKDPTPYQT

-35 NPSRPRLTRGNERS
+35 NPSRPRLTMGNERS
-49 IVTTIY
+49 IITTIY
-55 NKISTDVAAVDIEH
+55 NRISTDVASVDIEH
-69 VMLDNNKRFTEN
+69 VILDDNKRFTDN
-81 VEDGINY
+81 VDDGLNY

-126 DPVHGNVYDIQS
+126 DPVHGNIYDIQS
-138 MRTATIINW
+138 MRTAKIINW
-147 YPHSVR
+147 YPRSIR
-153 VRIYNDNTGKFEELD
+153 VRIYNDHTGEFEELD

-205 DDRSGSN
+205 DDRSGSD

-227 LKREQARERRKELTD
+227 AKKAQAKERRKELTE
-242 QLANSEYG
+242 QLATSEYG

-255 STEHVTQLNRSI
+255 STEHVTQLNRSV

-293 NGTADENTMN
+293 NGTADEDTMN

-343 FKLVPTTNL
+343 FKLVSTTNL
-352 AELADKLTRNCIMTS
+352 AELADKFTRNCIMTS
-367 NEFRQVIGYRPVD
+367 NEFRQVIGLRPVD
-380 DPKADQLINNNI
+380 DPKADTLTNNNI
-392 SQSNAEI
+392 SASNTEL
-399 DQSNDMTS
+399 DQMYNKDSTDK
-407 VDGEKTE
+407 KTE
-414 GGNQNGN
+414 KQ

>member
-1 MSFINRLKHGWNAF
+1 MGFINRLKHGWNAF
-15 MNKDPTQYPYGT
+15 MNKDPTTYKYGS

-35 NPSRPRLTRGNERS
+35 NPSRPRLTMGNERS
-49 IVTTIY
+49 IITTIY
-55 NKISTDVAAVDIEH
+55 NKISTDAAAIDIEH
-69 VMLDNNKRFTEN
+69 VMLDEDKRFIDN
-81 VEDGINY
+81 VEDGLNY

-102 FKQDIVLKLLDE
+102 FKQDIFLKILDE

-126 DPVHGNVYDIQS
+126 DPVRGNVYDIQT

-147 YPHSVR
+147 YPRHVR
-153 VRIYNDNTGKFEELD
+153 VRIYNDNTGEFEELD

-183 IMNEQNSTAHRLK
+183 IMNSQNSTAHRLK
-196 RKLSILDFI
+196 RKLAILDFI

-227 LKREQARERRKELTD
+227 TRKAQAKERRKEITD

-250 IAYID
+250 VAYID
-255 STEHVTQLNRSI
+255 STEHVIQLNRSI

-313 LAAVVDEMNRKFL
+313 IASVVDEINRKLL

-343 FKLVPTTNL
+343 FKLVSTTNL
-352 AELADKLTRNCIMTS
+352 AELADKFTRNCIMTS
-367 NEFRQVIGYRPVD
+367 NEFRQVIGLRPVD
-380 DPKADQLINNNI
+380 DPKADMLTNNNI
-392 SQSNAEI
+392 SASNTEL
-399 DQSNDMTS
+399 DQIYNTNSAD
-407 VDGEKTE
+407 EE
-414 GGNQNGN
+414 QEEQ

>member
-1 MSFINRLKHGWNAF
+1 MGFMNRLKHGWNAF
-15 MNKDPTQYPYGT
+15 MNKDPTPYQT

-35 NPSRPRLTRGNERS
+35 NPSRPRLTMGNERS
-49 IVTTIY
+49 IITTIY
-55 NKISTDVAAVDIEH
+55 NRISTDVASVDIEH
-69 VMLDNNKRFTEN
+69 VILDDNKRFTDN
-81 VEDGINY
+81 VEDGLNY

-126 DPVHGNVYDIQS
+126 DPVHGNIYDIQS
-138 MRTATIINW
+138 MRTAKIINW
-147 YPHSVR
+147 YPRSIR
-153 VRIYNDNTGKFEELD
+153 VRIYNDHTGEFEELD

-205 DDRSGSN
+205 DDRSGSD

-227 LKREQARERRKELTD
+227 AKKAQAKERRKELTE
-242 QLANSEYG
+242 QLATSEYG
-250 IAYID
+250 VAYID
-255 STEHVTQLNRSI
+255 STEHVTQLNRSV

-293 NGTADENTMN
+293 NGTADEDTMN

-343 FKLVPTTNL
+343 FKLVSTTNL
-352 AELADKLTRNCIMTS
+352 AELADKFTRNCIMTS
-367 NEFRQVIGYRPVD
+367 NEFRQVIGLRPVD
-380 DPKADQLINNNI
+380 DPKADTLTNNNI
-392 SQSNAEI
+392 SASNTEL
-399 DQSNDMTS
+399 DQMYNKDSTDK
-407 VDGEKTE
+407 KTE
-414 GGNQNGN
+414 KQ

>member
-1 MSFINRLKHGWNAF
+1 MGFINRLKHGWNAF
-15 MNKDPTQYPYGT
+15 MNKDPTSYQY
-27 GLGAASYD
+27 GAASYD
-35 NPSRPRLTRGNERS
+35 NPTRPRLTRGNERS

-55 NKISTDVAAVDIEH
+55 NKISTDAAAINIEH
-69 VMLDNNKRFTEN
+69 VMLDGSKRFTDT
-81 VEDGINY
+81 VEDGLNY

-138 MRTATIINW
+138 MRTATILNW
-147 YPHSVR
+147 YPQSVR
-153 VRIYNDNTGKFEELD
+153 VRIYNDHTGNFEELV

-227 LKREQARERRKELTD
+227 SKREQARERRKELTD

-287 MTVEIL
+287 MTMEIL
-293 NGTADENTMN
+293 NGTADENAMN
-303 NYYNRIVEPI
+303 NYYNGIVEPI

-343 FKLVPTTNL
+343 FKLVSTTNL
-352 AELADKLTRNCIMTS
+352 AELADKFTRNCIMTS
-367 NEFRQVIGYRPVD
+367 NEFRQVIGLRPVD
-380 DPKADQLINNNI
+380 DPKADMLTNNNI
-392 SQSNAEI
+392 SASNAEM
-399 DQSNDMTS
+399 DQMYN
-407 VDGEKTE
+407 TE
-414 GGNQNGN
+414 SADEETEEQ

>member
-1 MSFINRLKHGWNAF
+1 MGFINRLKHGWNAF
-15 MNKDPTQYPYGT
+15 MNKDPTPYQT

-35 NPSRPRLTRGNERS
+35 NPSRPRLTMGNERS
-49 IVTTIY
+49 IITTIY
-55 NKISTDVAAVDIEH
+55 NRISTDIASIDIEH
-69 VMLDNNKRFTEN
+69 VVLDDNKRFIGN
-81 VEDGINY
+81 AEDGLNY

-138 MRTATIINW
+138 LRTAKIINW
-147 YPHSVR
+147 YPRSIR
-153 VRIYNDNTGKFEELD
+153 VRIYNDHTGEFEELD

-205 DDRSGSN
+205 DDRSGSD

-222 TIKSE
+222 TIKSDT
-227 LKREQARERRKELTD
+227 KKAQVKERRKEITE

-255 STEHVTQLNRSI
+255 STERITQLNRSI
-267 ENNLLKQVEYFTNL
+267 DNNLLKQVEYFTNL

-293 NGTADENTMN
+293 NGTADEDTMN

-343 FKLVPTTNL
+343 FKLVSTTNL
-352 AELADKLTRNCIMTS
+352 AELADKFTRNCIMTS
-367 NEFRQVIGYRPVD
+367 NEFRQVIGLRPVD
-380 DPKADQLINNNI
+380 DPKADTLTNNNI
-392 SQSNAEI
+392 SASNTEL
-399 DQSNDMTS
+399 DQMYNKDSTDK
-407 VDGEKTE
+407 KTE
-414 GGNQNGN
+414 KQ

>member
-1 MSFINRLKHGWNAF
+1 MGFINRLKHGWNAF
-15 MNKDPTQYPYGT
+15 MNKDPTPYQT

-35 NPSRPRLTRGNERS
+35 NPSRPRLTMGNERS
-49 IVTTIY
+49 IITTIY
-55 NKISTDVAAVDIEH
+55 NRISTDVASVDIEH
-69 VMLDNNKRFTEN
+69 VILDDNKRFTDN
-81 VEDGINY
+81 VEDGLNY

-126 DPVHGNVYDIQS
+126 DPVHGNIYDIQS
-138 MRTATIINW
+138 MRTAKIINW
-147 YPHSVR
+147 YPRSIR
-153 VRIYNDNTGKFEELD
+153 VRIYNDNTGEFEELD

-205 DDRSGSN
+205 DDRSGSD

-227 LKREQARERRKELTD
+227 AKKAQAKERRKELTE
-242 QLANSEYG
+242 QLATSEYG

-255 STEHVTQLNRSI
+255 STEHVTQLNRSV

-293 NGTADENTMN
+293 NGTADEDTMN

-343 FKLVPTTNL
+343 FKLVSTTNL
-352 AELADKLTRNCIMTS
+352 AELADKFTRNCIMTS
-367 NEFRQVIGYRPVD
+367 NEFRQVIGLRPVD
-380 DPKADQLINNNI
+380 DPKADTLTNNNI
-392 SQSNAEI
+392 SASNTEL
-399 DQSNDMTS
+399 DQMYNTNSAD
-407 VDGEKTE
+407 EETE
-414 GGNQNGN
+414 EQ